1 VNDAHSK
8 IGPPRDLSLYE
19 RLIDDGIAEADRR
32 GGAVDH
38 VTARRLAIWLAA
50 RPQQPDF
57 AQGLDQFIRTGAV
70 SRQLRMQ
77 LRLRARSANYPH
89 RSQAFRLVQ
98 YCASR
103 GPDLGPVGPDFGAA
117 CDQIDRADG
126 MLAGLRDR
134 IRQGDTQQ
142 RHARPETLPKVTA
155 RASQGSREV
164 SLTLDA
170 TTANIVIYAIAAYA
184 GDREAH
190 AREVEQV
197 GRRLP
202 EGSYGRRNREVIAAR
217 EMHTAQ
223 RLRAVE
229 RAYQMAID
237 HDAAISYDPAAGI
250 RLTDH
255 ATDREMELE

>member
-1 VNDAHSK
+1 VNGIS
-8 IGPPRDLSLYE
+8 PPTRPPLDVFLYQ
-19 RLIDDGIAEADRR
+19 RLIDDGVAEADKR

-57 AQGLDQFIRTGAV
+57 ARALDQFIRTGAV
-70 SRQLRMQ
+70 CRELRMQ
-77 LRLRARSANYPH
+77 LRLRARSANYPD

-98 YCASR
+98 YCGSR
-103 GPDLGPVGPDFGAA
+103 GPDLGPLGPGFGSA
-117 CDQIDRADG
+117 CDQIDRADA

-134 IRQGDTQQ
+134 VRQGIQPGQD
-142 RHARPETLPKVTA
+142 RPETLPKVTA
-155 RASQGSREV
+155 RASRSSRTV

-170 TTANIVIYAIAAYA
+170 TTANIVIFAVTAYA

-190 AREVEQV
+190 AREVEQF
-197 GRRLP
+197 GRGLP
-202 EGSYGRRNREVIAAR
+202 EGSYGRRNRETIAAR

-237 HDAAISYDPAAGI
+237 HDAVISYDPATPI
-250 RLTDH
+250 RLTGH
-255 ATDREMELE
+255 AADREIELD